1 MILIFVEESDRRNN
15 ALSLQT
21 KKEKRKEKEE
31 EEWKEEEVWKRTD
44 CSAKEIAYGSSE
56 SYS

>member
-21 KKEKRKEKEE
+21 KKEKRKEEE
-31 EEWKEEEVWKRTD
+31 KEWKEKEVWKRTD

>member
-21 KKEKRKEKEE
+21 KKEKRKEEE
-31 EEWKEEEVWKRTD
+31 KEWKEKR
-44 CSAKEIAYGSSE
+44 
-56 SYS
+56 